1 MKLYFFA
8 ILGILCLTSSYQAKA
23 DSVGLLCTNRLK
35 EESPR
40 IFNID
45 LSGERGTYFNYKNE
59 QWKPLSKVK
68 IGTYKISFDGRTSI
82 NRMNLTMKSNR
93 FLYCTDGCSE
103 LSFKGYCVTKETSEL
118 RELAQRELSKLKN
131 NRAF

>member
-45 LSGERGTYFNYKNE
+45 LSGERGAYFDYKNE
-59 QWKPLSKVK
+59 QWKWLYRVK
-68 IGTYKISFDGRTSI
+68 IGTYKISFNGRTSI

-93 FLYCTDGCSE
+93 YLFGSSE
-103 LSFKGYCVTKETSEL
+103 LSFKGWCATKETSEL